1 MRHRTTPVSS
11 VSFICSNEPLF
22 TRSQPK
28 GCVQPFNGGDGWHG
42 SSLTRAEVP
51 KNDQKLK
58 KRHGAAQENRP
69 MKIKVEIVEE
79 GQSST
84 SIEFE
89 ADEAA
94 LCREKAVQF
103 LEAFPISSGTQPQAE
118 TQKQGTGT
126 RAEIG
131 SGGVSDD
138 IPDLSGMNEDLT
150 LKERLKMFLRHEC
163 SGEWFSSRE
172 AKHAY
177 DEAYGDDLALSTVST
192 YLSRMYR
199 DDILERRGS
208 RSEREYRVKNPPE
221 SPATGVG
228 DTPGIS
234 QRE

>member
-1 MRHRTTPVSS
+1 
-11 VSFICSNEPLF
+11 
-22 TRSQPK
+22 
-28 GCVQPFNGGDGWHG
+28 
-42 SSLTRAEVP
+42 
-51 KNDQKLK
+51 
-58 KRHGAAQENRP
+58 

-89 ADEAA
+89 AGEAA

-118 TQKQGTGT
+118 TQTQGQGT
-126 RAEIG
+126 RAEVG
-131 SGGVSDD
+131 SGGLSDV
-138 IPDLSGMNEDLT
+138 PDLSGMNEDLT
-150 LKERLKMFLRHEC
+150 LKERLRMFLRHEC

-172 AKHAY
+172 AKRAY
-177 DEAYGDDLALSTVST
+177 DQAYGDDLALSTVST

-199 DDILERRGS
+199 DDVLERRGS
-208 RSEREYRVKNPPE
+208 RSEREYRIKNPPDE
-221 SPATGVG
+221 GPTTGVT